1 MIVDVFKMANLQGLY
16 FLLTFA
22 AQSSGS
28 DSNPYL
34 EYQGFGTRY
43 RERKR
48 LPAFA
53 VLAFAKVRTVKGLS
67 EPPNQRGYEGKRPS
81 RQRCSLP
88 FAGSVETS
96 GKF

>member
-1 MIVDVFKMANLQGLY
+1 MLIIQNENSDILRYLLSLQRNRVK
-16 FLLTFA
+16 A
-22 AQSSGS
+22 MQSEI
-28 DSNPYL
+28 

-53 VLAFAKVRTVKGLS
+53 VLAFSQAGIVKGLS

-81 RQRCSLP
+81 KQRCSLL
-88 FAGSVETS
+88 FGWSFQNYV
-96 GKF
+96 